1 MEWSLEARTV
11 LALATGTLVLVAASL
26 LIMGW
31 RKRKAFSVT
40 NQLRGIVSSYP
51 GLDPS
56 LVRIVKSLLE
66 TGLVDEL
73 ARQED
78 VQKALQCLNSRF
90 GAPRKKSPRPMPG
103 SVLSVPAAPAEGDPT
118 DDAAVDPAPALVTI
132 LRAAYFNP
140 NVSKQLPSETVKELD
155 QLLDSL
161 TG

>member
-1 MEWSLEARTV
+1 MEWSVEARTI

-31 RKRKAFSVT
+31 RKRKAFSGT
-40 NQLRGIVSSYP
+40 NQLRSIVSSSP
-51 GLDPS
+51 DLDPA

-78 VQKALQCLNSRF
+78 VQKALQRLTSRF
-90 GAPRKKSPRPMPG
+90 DVPRKKSPRPIAG
-103 SVLSVPAAPAEGDPT
+103 SVLSVPSAPTEGGPS
-118 DDAAVDPAPALVTI
+118 DAASVDPALVTI

-140 NVSKQLPSETVKELD
+140 NVSEKLPAETVKELD

>member
-1 MEWSLEARTV
+1 MEWSLEARIV

-31 RKRKAFSVT
+31 RKRKVFSAA

-51 GLDPS
+51 GMDPS

-78 VQKALQCLNSRF
+78 VQKALQRLNSRF

-103 SVLSVPAAPAEGDPT
+103 SVLSVPAAPAEGDPS
-118 DDAAVDPAPALVTI
+118 DDAAVDPALVTI

-140 NVSKQLPSETVKELD
+140 NVSKQLPAETVEELD

>member
-1 MEWSLEARTV
+1 
-11 LALATGTLVLVAASL
+11 
-26 LIMGW
+26 MGW
-31 RKRKAFSVT
+31 RKRKSFSGT
-40 NQLRGIVSSYP
+40 NQLKSIVSSSP
-51 GLDPS
+51 GLDPA

-78 VQKALQCLNSRF
+78 VQKALQRLNSRF
-90 GAPRKKSPRPMPG
+90 GAPRKKSPRPIAG
-103 SVLSVPAAPAEGDPT
+103 SVLSVPSAPTEGGPS
-118 DDAAVDPAPALVTI
+118 DAASVDPALVTI

-140 NVSKQLPSETVKELD
+140 NVSEKLPAETVKELD